1 MTVTNMKQLEQ
12 ALLKEVRKAMKVASD
27 KAEAD
32 MFEETG
38 RFYTKD
44 DPKVYQ
50 RTGALGD
57 TPKTTAISCSG
68 NEVSFEAYLDDSQ
81 RYTTGKNPTMTDV
94 LNLANSGITSSSVG
108 KLRPTVGEEGFWDR
122 AKEKMKKDCEET
134 MGKFFEKV

>member
-12 ALLKEVRKAMKVASD
+12 ALLKEMRKAIKIASD

-38 RFYTKD
+38 RFYTKG
-44 DPKVYQ
+44 DPIKYK

-68 NEVSFEAYLDDSQ
+68 NEVSFETYLDENH
-81 RYTTGKNPTMTDV
+81 RYTTGNNPTMTDV
-94 LNLANSGITSSSVG
+94 LKLANSEITNSSVG

-122 AKEKMKKDCEET
+122 AKEKMKKDFEEI
-134 MGKFFEKV
+134 MGNFF